1 MHIDS
6 AQYGLIRQFEP
17 KDTPR
22 VLEIAEESLT
32 EYYTSAL
39 IIDLYESWP
48 EAFRVYVIDNK
59 ITGFVIGAR
68 NSPDE
73 ARILMFA
80 VEKKLRAKGIGN
92 SMMKDFLE
100 FCGKNGFLSVKLE
113 VKTDNDLAINFYKK
127 FGFIVTSRLRA
138 YYSDASDAF
147 SMWKII

>member
-6 AQYGLIRQFEP
+6 AQYGVIRQFEP
-17 KDTPR
+17 RDTTR
-22 VLEIAEESLT
+22 ILEIAEESLS
-32 EYYTSAL
+32 EYYTGTL
-39 IIDLYESWP
+39 IMELYESWP
-48 EAFRVYVIDNK
+48 EAFKVFTVDDHIS
-59 ITGFVIGAR
+59 GFLIGAR

-80 VEKKLRAKGIGN
+80 VERKLRGKGIGN
-92 SMMKDFLE
+92 TLMQDFLA
-100 FCGKNGFLSVKLE
+100 FCSKDGILSVKLE
-113 VKTDNDLAINFYKK
+113 VKTDNDLAINFYKR

>member
-6 AQYGLIRQFEP
+6 AQYGVIRQFEP
-17 KDTPR
+17 SDTRR
-22 VLEIAEESLT
+22 VLEIAEESLS
-32 EYYTSAL
+32 EYYTTNL

-48 EAFRVYVIDNK
+48 EAFRVYVIDER
-59 ITGFVIGAR
+59 IAGFLIGSR
-68 NSPDE
+68 NAPDE

-80 VEKKLRAKGIGN
+80 VEKGLRGKGVGRTI
-92 SMMKDFLE
+92 MKDFLE
-100 FCGKNGFLSVKLE
+100 FCGRNGFISVKLE
-113 VKTDNDLAINFYKK
+113 VKTDNELAINFYKK